1 MATEREIAAA
11 RSQDRQR
18 LLEGQKRRNALWSA
32 VIGGRPN
39 SGRRRGLDLR
49 GIDETYD

>member
-18 LLEGQKRRNALWSA
+18 LLEGQKRRNALWSV
-32 VIGGRPN
+32 VIG
-39 SGRRRGLDLR
+39 LTTQLR
-49 GIDETYD
+49 TSSRS